1 MEREAGNDDAIPN
14 VVEVIRRINEWVYT
28 TIPLQVR

>member
-14 VVEVIRRINEWVYT
+14 VVEVIRRINC
-28 TIPLQVR
+28 ISRDLI